1 MSTSQTTERRRPKDR
16 KGQILAA
23 ARIRLVEVGCR
34 NVSMA
39 QIAEDVGITAGALY
53 RHFTNK
59 SVLVAAVI
67 RSSFDVLPSFGR
79 RGTIAGA
86 LADATEYVALHRD
99 IGALWWREM
108 AYVPPD
114 AHAELQDR
122 LRALNRRCA
131 DLVLDADPT
140 LTDDDAVELAW
151 GVHAILASAS
161 WHSTKIDRSEFAQ
174 ILRASCA
181 ALLATDLPAATPGL
195 RPDSPLEAVSKRERL
210 LSHAITMFDQKG
222 FDATLDEIGAAAG
235 VTGPSLYSHFHSKGD
250 VLAAAIERSTNAL
263 WLLLHSALRESAD
276 ARDALSRLVHGYV
289 GIAVDKTIMTAVLQ
303 MEQSALPDVIRTRQR
318 EYLAEWTG
326 LLRLA
331 RPELTETQARVLVHT
346 SLGVV
351 HTLDRVDDLRISD
364 GGAARLAAM
373 ALAVLLRADLSEV
386 DSGDP
391 LPE

>member
-1 MSTSQTTERRRPKDR
+1 MSTNRTIERRRPKDR

-23 ARIRLVEVGCR
+23 ARTRFVEMGYR

-53 RHFTNK
+53 RHFRNK

-67 RSSFDVLPSFGR
+67 ESSFDVLPPFGR
-79 RGTIAGA
+79 RGEIAAA
-86 LADATEYVALHRD
+86 LADASDYVAEHRD
-99 IGALWWREM
+99 LGALWWREM
-108 AYVPPD
+108 AYVPPE
-114 AHAELQDR
+114 AYVELQGR
-122 LRALNRRCA
+122 LGALNRRCA
-131 DLVLDADPT
+131 DLVRDADPA
-140 LTDDDAVELAW
+140 LPDADAIELAW

-161 WHSTKIDRSEFAQ
+161 WHSTRIDRTEFATVLQ
-174 ILRASCA
+174 ASCA
-181 ALLATDLPAATPGL
+181 ALLATDLPAVTPVAA
-195 RPDSPLEAVSKRERL
+195 RASALEVVSKRERL

-263 WLLLHSALRESAD
+263 WLLLHSALREAGD
-276 ARDALSRLVHGYV
+276 VRDALSRLVHGYV

-303 MEQSALPDVIRTRQR
+303 MEQSALPDVLRSRQR
-318 EYLAEWTG
+318 EYLAEWTA

-351 HTLDRVDDLRISD
+351 NTLARIDDLRISQ

-373 ALAVLLRADLSEV
+373 ALSVLLDADLSGT
-386 DSGDP
+386 DSGEP
-391 LPE
+391 LPQ